1 MAAEAAAKTHKFK
14 AEVSQVLSL
23 VINSLYSNKEIFL
36 RELVSNAADAL
47 DKLRFASI
55 EKPELTPEDHTSK
68 IRLIPD
74 RAARTLTVW
83 DNGIGMSKEQLA
95 RDLGT

>member
-1 MAAEAAAKTHKFK
+1 MAAESGPKSHKFK

-47 DKLRFASI
+47 AHAQGSRA
-55 EKPELTPEDHTSK
+55 EDP
-68 IRLIPD
+68 PD
-74 RAARTLTVW
+74 HRPRAAHA
-83 DNGIGMSKEQLA
+83 D
-95 RDLGT
+95 DLGQRHRHE